1 MIELI
6 HKYPVLIKILL
17 TVVTVSFILTGG
29 WILGKESTSDY
40 AAKVN
45 GEKIP
50 MQTYDAAVNR
60 MDDFYKKI
68 YQGNMPEDVLKKLD
82 IGKKALDALVERE
95 IILQEAGKQGITVTD
110 SELSDAIRDNQSF
123 AGPDGSFDK
132 STYIKVLQLNGLTP
146 AMYEKSL
153 RNDLIAEKFRKMVKD
168 AAYVSENDVREAY
181 KKQLAMQKKDFD
193 EKDFQAQKENLW
205 RMQTMAAQEQLM
217 NSFMDGVKKSYKV
230 EVNSQIAAKS

>member
-6 HKYPVLIKILL
+6 HKYPILIKVLL

-29 WILGKESTSDY
+29 WMLGKEGTNDY

-45 GEKIP
+45 GQKIP
-50 MQTYDAAVNR
+50 MQAYDDAVNR
-60 MDDFYKKI
+60 MNDFYRKI
-68 YQGNMPEDVLKKLD
+68 YQGNMPEDLLKKLD

-110 SELSDAIRDNQSF
+110 SELSDAIQNNKSF
-123 AGPDGSFDK
+123 AGPDGNFDK

-153 RNDLIAEKFRKMVKD
+153 RDDLVAEKFRRMVKD
-168 AAYVSENDVREAY
+168 AAYVSEDDVREAY
-181 KKQLAMQKKDFD
+181 KKQLAAQKKEFD

-230 EVNSQIAAKS
+230 EVNPQVAAKS

>member
-68 YQGNMPEDVLKKLD
+68 YRGNMPEDVLKKLD

-95 IILQEAGKQGITVTD
+95 VILQEANKQGITVTD

-132 STYIKVLQLNGLTP
+132 GTYIKVLQLNGLTP

-168 AAYVSENDVREAY
+168 TAYVSENDVREAY
-181 KKQLAMQKKDFD
+181 KKQLALQKKDFD

-217 NSFMDGVKKSYKV
+217 NSFMDGLKKSYKV
-230 EVNSQIAAKS
+230 EVNPQVAAKS